1 MKLLAQKTS
10 TQHAAFALDFIWVGL
25 ASALFLGFAIGAHL
39 SFVIGFDFPLGQGFY
54 AFIQTHG
61 HVQLI
66 GWAGMFIMSISLHF
80 LPRLAGVPLA
90 QPQWLN
96 RILGLMA
103 SGILLR
109 GLAHAIV
116 PYLTEHASFITI
128 NWLVALSGLL
138 EWCGVLA
145 YVRLLVTTFFHS
157 DRAKQGPAVRDVAPF
172 FMMMLAGWIIYAS
185 LNLAL
190 LVHMAENNNVV
201 VHQAWNE
208 FAIEVFLGLVL
219 LPVAFAFSVRMFPLY
234 LRLRGPDWPV
244 RKIALAYLIAITL
257 QLASSFPLLQE
268 AFFDKALLFMSL
280 GKILKACVILIFV
293 WQLDLL
299 TRRQSPWTV
308 KRIFQPST
316 TSAQNV
322 APASTGQ
329 AGRPALRASERQ
341 PTRPGLPDYGE
352 FGRFEG
358 LVYSAYAWLVFGAVY
373 ELLSSAAGLLHFEV
387 LHGNDAG
394 RHIYL
399 LGFITNLILGMS
411 VRMIPGFM
419 GKRNIAKPKLVR
431 ATFWLGNGAALF
443 RVLPL
448 VVPVTWFEAAPS
460 LVPAAQAV
468 FAFSGAL
475 GLCAMA
481 CLTLNLWKTV

>member
-1 MKLLAQKTS
+1 MKLLAQKTL
-10 TQHAAFALDFIWVGL
+10 TQHAAFAIDFIWVGL

-39 SFVIGFDFPLGQGFY
+39 SFVIGFDFPLGKGFY

-90 QPQWLN
+90 QPQRLN
-96 RILGLMA
+96 RVLWLMA

-109 GLAHAIV
+109 GLGHAIV
-116 PYLTEHASFITI
+116 PYLTEHASFTAI
-128 NWLVALSGLL
+128 NWLVTLSGLL
-138 EWCGVLA
+138 VWCGVLA
-145 YVRLLVTTFFHS
+145 YVSLLLTTFFHV
-157 DRAKQGPAVRDVAPF
+157 DRAKPGPAVREVAPF
-172 FMMMLAGWIIYAS
+172 FMMMLTGWVMYAS

-190 LVHMAENNNVV
+190 VAHMAWSENVIV
-201 VHQAWNE
+201 SQAWNE

-234 LRLRGPDWPV
+234 LRLRTLDWPV
-244 RKIALAYLIAITL
+244 RKVALAYLAAMMLLLAASLPFVQTTFSAAAIK
-257 QLASSFPLLQE
+257 LL
-268 AFFDKALLFMSL
+268 SL
-280 GKILKACVILIFV
+280 GKILRASVILFFV
-293 WQLDLL
+293 WQLDVL
-299 TRRQSPWTV
+299 TRRQLPWTV
-308 KRIFQPST
+308 HRVAVPN
-316 TSAQNV
+316 SA
-322 APASTGQ
+322 
-329 AGRPALRASERQ
+329 ERR
-341 PTRPGLPDYGE
+341 PTRPGMPDYGE
-352 FGRFEG
+352 FGVFEW
-358 LVYSAYAWLVFGAVY
+358 LVYSAYVWLVLGAVY
-373 ELLSSAAGLLHFEV
+373 EIISNVASLLSFDL

-419 GKRNIAKPKLVR
+419 GKKKVARPGLVR
-431 ATFWLGNGAALF
+431 ATFWLGNGAALA

-448 VVPVTWFEAAPS
+448 VLPVTWFEIAPS
-460 LVPAAQAV
+460 LVQIAQAL

-475 GLCAMA
+475 GLCAIV